1 SLFSLLSFGTA
12 CTEFVPV
19 EATDPTAELRLNEIQ
34 VIGSH
39 NSYKT
44 QPSDLLHAAIEL
56 VYGFLPPDSGVESPD
71 GLIYSHPSLTEQF
84 GALGTRQI
92 ELDIWPR
99 GAE

>member
-1 SLFSLLSFGTA
+1 VTKHVALLSLFPLLSFGTA

-44 QPSDLLHAAIEL
+44 QPKEAQHPEL
-56 VYGFLPPDSGVESPD
+56 RFMTLPRYAPVV
-71 GLIYSHPSLTEQF
+71 LY
-84 GALGTRQI
+84 
-92 ELDIWPR
+92 
-99 GAE
+99 